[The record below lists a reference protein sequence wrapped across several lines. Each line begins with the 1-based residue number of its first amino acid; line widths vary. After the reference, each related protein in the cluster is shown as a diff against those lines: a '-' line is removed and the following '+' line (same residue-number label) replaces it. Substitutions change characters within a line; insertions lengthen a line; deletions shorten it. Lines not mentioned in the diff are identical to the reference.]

1 MPYESHQNES
11 KMKIKEVKVA
21 ELQRHPLHEE
31 LNRER
36 SIEELHA
43 HAESIAKHGR
53 QKPLL
58 VKTED
63 VDGQQVTLVVD
74 GWSSVLIARDR
85 GIETLPAIELV
96 ACADDE
102 LCDLVVDVQTNHH
115 GDIRED
121 YKRFSFYRKLLSKGQ
136 GFRADL
142 YEQELNTW
150 EDEEE
155 E

>member
-1 MPYESHQNES
+1 
-11 KMKIKEVKVA
+11 MKVKEVNVA

-36 SIEELHA
+36 SIEELTA
-43 HAESIAKHGR
+43 HAESIIKHGR
-53 QKPLL
+53 QKPLV

-63 VDGQQVTLVVD
+63 VDGQQVPLVVD
-74 GWSSVLIARDR
+74 GWSSVLIARAK
-85 GIETLPAIELV
+85 GIESLPATEL
-96 ACADDE
+96 AECADDE

-121 YKRFSFYRKLLSKGQ
+121 YKRFAYYRKLLSKGQ

-150 EDEEE
+150 EDDDEEE
-155 E
+155 